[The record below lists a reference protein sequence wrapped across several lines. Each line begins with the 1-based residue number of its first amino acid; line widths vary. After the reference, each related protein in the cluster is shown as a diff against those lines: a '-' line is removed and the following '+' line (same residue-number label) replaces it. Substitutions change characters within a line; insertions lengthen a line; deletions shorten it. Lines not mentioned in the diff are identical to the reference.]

1 MSRLAAP
8 KAPQARP
15 ASNPKQTET
24 KPNIKQAETKPAPIS
39 KQTETKTVAKKT
51 ESGIQK
57 PPANPKSNEQGR

>member
-15 ASNPKQTET
+15 ASNPKQT
-24 KPNIKQAETKPAPIS
+24 ETKPAPIS